1 MSSFSL
7 GMKGA
12 FPRRGV
18 AALSLRWLVAT
29 LLLTVVAW
37 IAGLGLL
44 LGIANRVHVDVPYLL
59 AIKLPLLKSNPG
71 LIFAGESR
79 TAYGVD
85 PVLAAHLLGER
96 PGYAVNL
103 GYDAGEPL
111 AVLGAARTKP
121 DAFRRAHVVVSV
133 APFIF
138 NEGVR
143 SAGVYPQDVVA
154 RLGVAEQLVSFLPLR
169 VGTLIR
175 YIREAFKARLAAQQ
189 GLADTTPQSSSLG
202 LYQIVDAKPASQWI
216 AQLGDHPHYAGWN
229 ISGPKTR
236 YETDALCAL
245 AKLARKLTVVIP
257 PWAVRYD
264 RDADSVWRNKE
275 NQITTLLIEAGHRC
289 GFDVL
294 NVPLVPDMAPANFA
308 DEMHVNTSGIPIYTR
323 YLVEQLKR

>member
-1 MSSFSL
+1 MSGFSSNPTS
-7 GMKGA
+7 A
-12 FPRRGV
+12 FSRRGV
-18 AALSLRWLVAT
+18 SAASVRWLAAT
-29 LLLTVVAW
+29 LLLTIVAW
-37 IAGLGLL
+37 VAGLALL

-85 PVLAAHLLGER
+85 PVLAARLLGER
-96 PGYAVNL
+96 SGYAVNL

-121 DAFRRAHVVVSV
+121 DAFRGAHVVVSV

-143 SAGVYPQDVVA
+143 SAGVYPQDVAA
-154 RLGVAEQLVSFLPLR
+154 RLGVAEQLISFLPLR

-175 YIREAFKARLAAQQ
+175 YIREAFKARLAERQGVADTAQQ
-189 GLADTTPQSSSLG
+189 SAGLG
-202 LYQIVDAKPASQWI
+202 LYQITDTKPAGQWI
-216 AQLGDHPHYAGWN
+216 AQLGDHPHYAGWD
-229 ISGPKTR
+229 ISGPKAR
-236 YETDALCAL
+236 YETEALCIL
-245 AKLARKLTVVIP
+245 AKLTRKLTVVIP
-257 PWAVRYD
+257 PWAARYD
-264 RDADSVWRNKE
+264 READSAWRDKE
-275 NQITTLLIEAGHRC
+275 GQVAALLVQTGHRC

-294 NVPLVPDMAPANFA
+294 NISSVPGLAPVNFA
-308 DEMHVNTSGIPIYTR
+308 DEMHVNRSGIPIYTR